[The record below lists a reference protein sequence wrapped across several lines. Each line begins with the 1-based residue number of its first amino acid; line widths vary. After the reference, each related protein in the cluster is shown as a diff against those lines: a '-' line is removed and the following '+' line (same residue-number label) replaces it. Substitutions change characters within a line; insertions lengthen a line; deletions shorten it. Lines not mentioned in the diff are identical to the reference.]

1 MNRAAHASDSE
12 ARAVWLWR
20 AVGKGNPQAP
30 VELARMYEQGNGV
43 ARSCDQAEVLL
54 RSAAANGNEQAKISL
69 QQMRIRGDC
78 SAR

>member
-1 MNRAAHASDSE
+1 MNRAAHASDYE

-30 VELARMYEQGNGV
+30 VELARMYEHGNGV
-43 ARSCDQAEVLL
+43 IRSCDQAQVLL
-54 RSAAANGNEQAKISL
+54 RSAAAKGNEQAKISL